1 MISKFLL
8 SNRLTK
14 MPEDLTIDAGTLD
27 EVFFPE
33 YHSLLVFYPRKNV
46 LENGDLI
53 SFCLTP
59 ITNCKQAVTFL

>member
-1 MISKFLL
+1 
-8 SNRLTK
+8 

-27 EVFFPE
+27 KVFFPE
-33 YHSLLVFYPRKNV
+33 YHRLLVFYPRKNV